1 MSKATRGETRGF
13 RILDAQA
20 CRPRTPAG
28 EEAPAMTPNISAP
41 AGDATERFVINGIV
55 FRRLTEAEIATL
67 PPRKRRA
74 PPTPKRVDAESFL
87 SALDPAAERFTFQ
100 TFDDDPA
107 RRKERA
113 EKNKERKKQGE
124 PKLKDPFAR
133 VRHGS
138 LGKLWNELV
147 GLNRQRAGIFIT
159 VNETDR
165 GGREEKNI
173 TRVRALFID
182 LDGAPLP
189 STFHAKPHIIVESSP
204 GRWHVYWLVSD
215 CELDK
220 FEALQERLIDTY
232 GSDKAIHDLPRV
244 LRLPGFLHQKGEPF
258 VTRLVQA
265 HDHAAYTVEQFVAAL
280 PEEDKPK
287 PEVKPEDNKNNG
299 QGNAAGK
306 KATTKTEPDRP
317 FKGINTA
324 ALQNL
329 DAWVPQLF
337 PSADKSSKGWRVSS
351 ASLDRDLEEDIS
363 FTQDGIKDFGVHDM
377 GDARKGK
384 RTPIDVVMQWKPCEF
399 KEAVLW
405 LCGVLGLP
413 DPFRWRGIHK
423 DGSPVA
429 SMHNAMVAITMA
441 GVECAHD
448 LFHNKILI
456 EYRGESV
463 ELQRVQGEITDG
475 AIIALR
481 KVLGDRFLTDFGD
494 KAVRD
499 AVVCLA
505 GQHQFDP
512 VRDMLDQAQAAWDG
526 VARLD
531 TMVSEYANCADTPLN
546 RAIMRKTMIAA
557 VRRARRPGC
566 KFDSITVLESE
577 EGWNKSTF
585 WRVLAGDENFSDESI
600 LGKSGKEIQ
609 EHLSAIWIHESAD
622 LAGMRKAEVE
632 SVKAFASRQVDIARP
647 AYGYFVKK
655 QPRHAINVGTTNS
668 SEYLQSQTGNRRF
681 WPLKVLKPIDIEKL
695 ERDRLQ
701 LWGEAAKREADGE
714 SINLP
719 QELWGKAADEQEKRR
734 VKDPWEE
741 ILASIPKIVEE
752 ETGKYETAKTHKI
765 IYRLGD
771 KEFVAAADVL
781 TLVLK
786 IPTDR
791 QDRHHSMRLAD
802 AMKHLGWERER
813 AVVDGVQRRGFARV
827 PLANVANQPELR
839 LARKN

>member
-1 MSKATRGETRGF
+1 
-13 RILDAQA
+13 
-20 CRPRTPAG
+20 
-28 EEAPAMTPNISAP
+28 MTLNINDLAS
-41 AGDATERFVINGIV
+41 DATERFVINGIL
-55 FRRLTEAEIATL
+55 FRRMTEAEIATL
-67 PPRKRRA
+67 PPRKRR
-74 PPTPKRVDAESFL
+74 PPTLNRVDADSFL
-87 SALDPAAERFTFQ
+87 SALDPAATFFTLQ
-100 TFDDDPA
+100 TFDDCPV

-113 EKNKERKKQGE
+113 EKNKERKKQGK
-124 PKLKDPFAR
+124 PPLKDPLTSI
-133 VRHGS
+133 RHG
-138 LGKLWNELV
+138 LLAKRWDELV
-147 GLNRQRAGIFIT
+147 DLNQRRAGIFIT

-165 GGREEKNI
+165 GGRKEQNI
-173 TRVRALFID
+173 KRVRACFID

-189 STFHAKPHIIVESSP
+189 TTFHAKPHIVVESSP
-204 GRWHVYWLVSD
+204 GKWHVYWLVSD
-215 CELDK
+215 CALDQ
-220 FEALQERLIDTY
+220 FEAIQKRLIRHY
-232 GSDKAIHDLPRV
+232 GGDESVHDLPRV
-244 LRLPGFLHQKGEPF
+244 MRLPGFFHHKGEPF
-258 VTRLVQA
+258 VTRLVEA
-265 HDHAAYTVEQFVAAL
+265 HDHAAYTVEQFVAGL

-287 PEVKPEDNKNNG
+287 PEAKPEDNKNNG

-377 GDARKGK
+377 GDAREGK

-429 SMHNAMVAITMA
+429 SMHNATVAITSA

-448 LFHNKILI
+448 LFHNKVLI
-456 EYRGESV
+456 GYHGEAV
-463 ELQRVQGEITDG
+463 ELQRVVGEITDS
-475 AIIALR
+475 AVIALR
-481 KVLGDRFLTDFGD
+481 KILSDRFGTDFGNN
-494 KAVRD
+494 AVRD
-499 AVVCLA
+499 AIVCLA
-505 GQHQFDP
+505 DQHRFDP
-512 VRDMLDQAQAAWDG
+512 VVDMLDRAQAAWDG
-526 VARLD
+526 TARLD
-531 TMVSEYANCADTPLN
+531 TMVSEYANCANTPLN

-566 KFDSITVLESE
+566 KFDNITVLESE

-600 LGKSGKEIQ
+600 LGKSGREIQ
-609 EHLSAIWIHESAD
+609 EHLSAVWIHESAD
-622 LAGMRKAEVE
+622 LAGMRRAEVE

-647 AYGYFVKK
+647 AYGYFIKR

-668 SEYLQSQTGNRRF
+668 EEYLQSQTGNRRF
-681 WPLKVLKPIDIEKL
+681 WPLKVLKPIDVPKL
-695 ERDRLQ
+695 ERSRLQ

-714 SINLP
+714 SLVLD
-719 QELWGKAADEQEKRR
+719 QSLWSAVAAEQEKRR

-741 ILASIPKIVEE
+741 VLADVPDTVTIQRSKDVSDTIKIV
-752 ETGKYETAKTHKI
+752 HRI
-765 IYRLGD
+765 DSR
-771 KEFVAAADVL
+771 EFVSSEDVL
-781 TLVLK
+781 THVLK
-786 IPTDR
+786 VPIDR
-791 QDRHHSMRLAD
+791 QDRHHTMRLSD
-802 AMKHLGWERER
+802 AMKRLGWKRER
-813 AVVDGVQRRGFARV
+813 AAVGGDQRRGFAR
-827 PLANVANQPELR
+827 LANQPGLF
-839 LARKN
+839 ANPQS